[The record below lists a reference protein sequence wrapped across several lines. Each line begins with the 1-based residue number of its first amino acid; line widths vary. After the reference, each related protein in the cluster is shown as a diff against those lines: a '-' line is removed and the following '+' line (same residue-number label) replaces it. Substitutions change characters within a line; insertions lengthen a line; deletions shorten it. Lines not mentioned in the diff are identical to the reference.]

1 MDYQLPDG
9 NRTTSAFQRR
19 PKRAAGRWLGA
30 LGLAAAAGV
39 GFPLATAA
47 SEPPQ
52 SPPLPP
58 AVALAQ
64 ANSTLS
70 SLVASADPRGQTALE
85 GAIAQLGAATPFNG
99 NGASISS
106 LWADYQDFNLPVP
119 PPYGDTVF
127 TATQTAASDLVSV
140 LSDPTVP
147 RAALVEAGDAIL
159 QADETIAND
168 ATGQDDANDGGQGN
182 QGSGPVPPFG
192 PGAPEQIAADLSQW
206 ERAFQVLGNQ
216 VTDLVTSVPQSTI
229 DLSGQYLL
237 QSPIAAPIASPTQGT
252 GPDLTANGKPE
263 FFYFGA
269 EGCPFCAVQR
279 WSMVVALSQFGHF
292 SPLAPSASSPIDGYP
307 GTKTFTFYGSSYN
320 SPYLSFVPV
329 EGLTNQPP
337 SATDTGPG
345 GDCST
350 APGKG
355 NWGTLQDLSPAQQ
368 AIMAQ
373 YDPTCVFPLIDVAN
387 KWISLGP
394 YSDPQAIQG
403 MSWQQ
408 VANALTNPNTEVA
421 QSIDGAAVILTGEI
435 CQVTGEQPSNVCD
448 AAAVRQWQASFP

>member
-1 MDYQLPDG
+1 MDYQRPDC
-9 NRTTSAFQRR
+9 NRTTSARLR
-19 PKRAAGRWLGA
+19 KPKRAAVRWLGA
-30 LGLAAAAGV
+30 LGIAAAAGV

-47 SEPPQ
+47 SAPPET
-52 SPPLPP
+52 PPPPP

-64 ANSTLS
+64 AQSELS
-70 SLVASADPRGQTALE
+70 ALVATADARGQTALD
-85 GAIAQLGAATPFNG
+85 GAIAQLGAAIPFNG

-119 PPYGDTVF
+119 PPSGDTVF
-127 TATQTAASDLVSV
+127 TSTQAAASDLVSI

-147 RAALVEAGDAIL
+147 RAALDEAGDAIL
-159 QADETIAND
+159 QADETIAAD
-168 ATGQDDANDGGQGN
+168 ATGQANQ
-182 QGSGPVPPFG
+182 SSWPVLRFG

-216 VTDLVTSVPQSTI
+216 ITDLVTSVPQSTI

-237 QSPIAAPIASPTQGT
+237 QSPIAAPTAAPTQGT
-252 GPDLTANGKPE
+252 GPELTANGKPE

-279 WSMVVALSQFGHF
+279 WSMVVALSQFGQF
-292 SPLAPSASSPIDGYP
+292 SPLAPSVSSPIDSFP
-307 GTKTFTFYGSSYN
+307 GTNTLSFYGSRYN
-320 SPYLSFVPV
+320 SPYLTFVPV
-329 EGLTNQPP
+329 EGFTNQPP

-345 GDCST
+345 GDCT
-350 APGKG
+350 VAPGKG
-355 NWGTLQDLSPAQQ
+355 DWGTLQDLSPGQQ
-368 AIMAQ
+368 AIIAQ
-373 YDPTCVFPLIDVAN
+373 YDPGCGFPFLDVAN
-387 KWISLGP
+387 KWITVDSA

-408 VANALTNPNTEVA
+408 VADALTNPNTEVA

-435 CQVTGEQPSNVCD
+435 CEVTGERPSNVCD
-448 AAAVRQWQASFP
+448 APAVQQWQASFP